1 MSDSMLKTFIA
12 GGGGGCSLAIV
23 GQPLDTIKVRIQ
35 TGQAGGMGI
44 LGTGGSI
51 VKKEGIAAL
60 WKGLLP
66 PVMASTPMYALC
78 FFGYGVGKKIFCD
91 EDAFDEGKFK
101 LGQIGLAGATSAV
114 FTTPIMA
121 PQERLKCVL
130 QTQTSTH
137 PSGKLP
143 SLREVARNLYAEGG
157 ILNLTRGSVVTVLR
171 DASASFMYF
180 TTYEVM
186 KYKMRQMS
194 STGELNL
201 GHFIVAGGIA
211 GIMNWVPAIPFDVL
225 KTNFQT
231 APHGKYTGCFVGSRP
246 VIKDVIA
253 RHGIRGLYKGA
264 APTFARAF
272 PANAACFT
280 GYEASL
286 KLLSWVGVP

>member
-1 MSDSMLKTFIA
+1 MIKTFLA
-12 GGGGGCSLAIV
+12 GGGGGCSLAVV

-35 TGQAGGMGI
+35 TGNSGGMGI
-44 LGTGGSI
+44 AGTAMGI
-51 VKKEGIAAL
+51 VQKEGVRAL

-78 FFGYGVGKKIFCD
+78 FLGYGAGKKIFCD
-91 EDAFDEGKFK
+91 DDAFDQGNFK
-101 LGQIGLAGATSAV
+101 LGQIGLAGATSAL

-130 QTQTSTH
+130 QTQ
-137 PSGKLP
+137 PPGADGKLP
-143 SLREVARNLYAEGG
+143 RMTDVARNLYKEGG
-157 ILNLTRGSVVTVLR
+157 LMNLTRGSIVTALR

-201 GHFIVAGGIA
+201 GHFIIAGGVA
-211 GIMNWVPAIPFDVL
+211 GIMNWVPAVPFDVL
-225 KTNFQT
+225 KTNYQT
-231 APHGKYTGCFVGSRP
+231 APLGKYTGCFVGSRP
-246 VIKDVIA
+246 VYKALIA
-253 RHGIRGLYKGA
+253 EGGIRSLYKGA
-264 APTFARAF
+264 APIFARAF

-280 GYEASL
+280 GYELSL
-286 KLLSWVGVP
+286 QLLSSIGMS